1 MELIFSEIKKILKT
15 KEYKVI
21 FAIMYICMLADFLIL
36 CSMFYGKGLTEVFSA
51 HEMNV
56 MHNISRSTFRM
67 PFTLLLPVCVGFM
80 GCSTYAQDRKNR
92 MNNYIIARTSRKNY
106 IIKKAVSIFLVAAV
120 TVFLL
125 LIMNLL
131 LAVIAFPIYGNILE
145 SAQLNFL
152 FVLDENLRLFGE
164 IEYANPY
171 LGLCIFMIFRS
182 VFAGILGIEAYGLS
196 MYIKNKYI
204 NIFSPF
210 ILHTMLGFV
219 SFMVGKLIGKS
230 FSLSMNAFSLYPYD
244 KFIMYILPFVF
255 NFVFA
260 AVLIY
265 RGTKKDEI

>member
-1 MELIFSEIKKILKT
+1 MIFSEIKKILKT
-15 KEYKVI
+15 KEYRVI
-21 FAIMYICMLADFLIL
+21 FAVMYISMLADFLIL

-92 MNNYIIARTSRKNY
+92 MNNYIISRTSRRNY

-152 FVLDENLRLFGE
+152 FAADDGSLRLFGE

-171 LGLCIFMIFRS
+171 LGLCIFIVFRS
-182 VFAGILGIEAYGLS
+182 VFAGILGIEAYGCS
-196 MYIKNKYI
+196 MFIKNKYI

-230 FSLSMNAFSLYPYD
+230 FPFSMNAFSLYPYD